1 MRHET
6 MILLE
11 QVQKGKLSHA
21 ATLIIAC
28 VCVCAGKCCLQIA
41 GRPGWN

>member
-28 VCVCAGKCCLQIA
+28 VCVCVQVNVVC
-41 GRPGWN
+41 R